1 MISNVC
7 REQKTQAQQ
16 KNTIMALL
24 SIAIVGK
31 TNEPIY
37 LKEVY
42 KDEEGD
48 DIGEGELFG
57 LSFSTGSSR
66 SQNKGSGGFNCGL
79 KQQFI
84 LHAALDRFDQLAGP
98 PPGFGW
104 RDPAASGPDAM
115 FVGCLCPVEE
125 SRVYGESNLGP
136 FCGHVEHYRL
146 ARGEI

>member
-1 MISNVC
+1 
-7 REQKTQAQQ
+7 
-16 KNTIMALL
+16 MALL

-48 DIGEGELFG
+48 EIGEGELFG
-57 LSFSTGSSR
+57 LSFSTEPSR
-66 SQNKGSGGFNCGL
+66 SDKMGSGEFNCGL

-84 LHAALDRFDQLAGP
+84 IHAALDRFDQLAGP

-104 RDPAASGPDAM
+104 RDPAASGSDAM
-115 FVGCLCPVEE
+115 FAGCLCPVEE
-125 SRVYGESNLGP
+125 SRVYGESNLCP
-136 FCGHVEHYRL
+136 
-146 ARGEI
+146 